1 MTTTPEKVFTAPDEM
16 RDRLNDNETDPV
28 FSRAVLR
35 YIEKLE
41 RGYRAACGVADGYKD
56 DFHKAADLAQSCASV
71 KPLEWM
77 YPEHHKDFEYVETV
91 VGRYQVRETFYEGKG
106 YLSLPKEHG
115 YHKAGNTLEEAKSA
129 AQADYERRITE
140 ALSIRTE
147 AEVRKE
153 WQSELP
159 DYIDLYR
166 IIKRSGAR
174 KHGDIA
180 KAIAQAITSLIEGEA
195 DD

>member
-1 MTTTPEKVFTAPDEM
+1 MTEAPERIYYTPLPLSKKHDVRQDALGFAWREPAEGRIAYTPEA
-16 RDRLNDNETDPV
+16 
-28 FSRAVLR
+28 
-35 YIEKLE
+35 
-41 RGYRAACGVADGYKD
+41 G
-56 DFHKAADLAQSCASV
+56 LAQPCASV